1 MRLLLMADGSVGR
14 EIASFLMRSYPG
26 DISLLVTSEPNEI
39 SRLAE
44 ENGIPVTTYLS
55 DEELMNQFD
64 RGFDL
69 GVLAWWPYLLKPRVL
84 AMPRLGFINTHPSL
98 LPHNRGK
105 HYNFWALVEQAPFGV
120 TLHRVDAGID
130 TGDIVAQSAIDYDWC
145 DTGKTL
151 YIKAQEEMVKLF
163 STHYPVLRAGS
174 LAGVPQNAEEGSSHL
189 ACEIEPA
196 SRLDLEGSYRCR
208 DLINLLRARTFDGH
222 PGCWFE
228 DSGRRYEISISIR
241 EKGK

>member
-1 MRLLLMADGSVGR
+1 MRLLLMADGSVGH

-120 TLHRVDAGID
+120 TLHRVDA
-130 TGDIVAQSAIDYDWC
+130 A
-145 DTGKTL
+145 
-151 YIKAQEEMVKLF
+151 
-163 STHYPVLRAGS
+163 
-174 LAGVPQNAEEGSSHL
+174 
-189 ACEIEPA
+189 
-196 SRLDLEGSYRCR
+196 
-208 DLINLLRARTFDGH
+208 
-222 PGCWFE
+222 
-228 DSGRRYEISISIR
+228 
-241 EKGK
+241 